1 MMEIERQ
8 WGQTPGWFASQSRGA
23 QIRLLAW
30 LKVRRDPTGEHFEA
44 APKTRS
50 EFWGGA

>member
-1 MMEIERQ
+1 VMEIERQ

-30 LKVRRDPTGEHFEA
+30 LKVRRDPAGEHFEKPNQDA
-44 APKTRS
+44 AN
-50 EFWGGA
+50 FWGGA